1 MVTIKRLKNQSGQA
15 LVEFTIVLPILM
27 LLIMGIFQFGMML
40 NAYIT
45 IGNAAREGAR
55 AGIIGSSDAEI
66 QNLIISTSPS
76 LEPENLTVSI
86 TPSET
91 NRISGGTLTVNV
103 TYNYELTV
111 PIISSLFNNVIVLNG
126 QTSMRVEWGGGNE
139 KIR

>member
-1 MVTIKRLKNQSGQA
+1 MVTIKNLKNQKGQA

-55 AGIIGSSDAEI
+55 AGIIGSTDAEI
-66 QNLIISTSPS
+66 RNLIISTSPS

-103 TYNYELTV
+103 TYNYKLTV
-111 PIISSLFNNVIVLNG
+111 PIISSLFNNVIVLKG
-126 QTSMRVEWGGGNE
+126 QTTMRVE
-139 KIR
+139 

>member
-1 MVTIKRLKNQSGQA
+1 MVTIKKLKNQKGQA

-55 AGIIGSSDAEI
+55 TGIIGSTDAEI
-66 QNLIISTSPS
+66 RNLIISTSPS
-76 LEPENLTVSI
+76 LEPENLVVSI
-86 TPSET
+86 TPNVT
-91 NRISGGTLTVNV
+91 NRIAGGTLTVNV
-103 TYNYELTV
+103 TYNYKLTV

-126 QTSMRVEWGGGNE
+126 QTSMRVE
-139 KIR
+139 

>member
-1 MVTIKRLKNQSGQA
+1 MVTIKNLKNQSGQA

-55 AGIIGSSDAEI
+55 AGIIGSTDAEI
-66 QNLIISTSPS
+66 RNLIISTSPS

-91 NRISGGTLTVNV
+91 NRISGGTLVVNV
-103 TYNYELTV
+103 TYNYKLTV
-111 PIISSLFNNVIVLNG
+111 PIISSLFNNVAVLKG
-126 QTSMRVEWGGGNE
+126 QTTMRVE
-139 KIR
+139 